1 MNVIINFITK
11 NKKIFI
17 FILLILSVLILFKY
31 NLKEG
36 HTDYINNDTECEAD
50 YTNEI
55 LEVMTKYLDIN
66 NKSWSKLIEINNKYV
81 EFQDKM
87 KVYGITASNEKTCG
101 DGEAVLPIDVAEKYM
116 KDAGDLL
123 IGDGGMY
130 ELFVE
135 HSKLFDELKKYKLGK
150 KYKTNVIVDSNEY
163 DSNICDDNN
172 GFCQRAAWGNIEGS
186 YDSNNTFVPRVTFE
200 PNEKIGDPEKNNGDT
215 NYIKTYVYQV
225 CSVAEY
231 IVGEIWKHCADSI
244 CIQMTTECDN
254 RINNLTNKWTFD
266 KTKICR
272 GSVNAKCPG
281 SENAFMSYIGYPNP
295 GLSTGMIPEPSLSSP
310 TLDCPQARTKEQ
322 LRDCYFGKISWGNK
336 KNAYR
341 DTGDDFHY
349 TEEKNRYDQMILD
362 IDRIRKIEIPGQI
375 LANEAAEKAA
385 AEAIAEAEQAA
396 ADKLA
401 ATIENCNNHVLTDQT
416 TTRELAATDG
426 AAKCGAIYDAD
437 GPCAFDKIKRKVKK
451 GIFDLKCRKCAPDD
465 PLPCPQDPKE

>member
-11 NKKIFI
+11 NKEIFI

-36 HTDYINNDTECEAD
+36 HTDYINSDTECEAD

-55 LEVMTKYLDIN
+55 LEVITKYLDIN

-163 DSNICDDNN
+163 DSNKCDDN

-200 PNEKIGDPEKNNGDT
+200 PNEKIGDPEENNGDT

-295 GLSTGMIPEPSLSSP
+295 GLSTGIYEDPSISAP
-310 TLDCPQARTKEQ
+310 TLDCPQARTKVA
-322 LRDCYFGKISWGNK
+322 LRDCYWGKVSNE
-336 KNAYR
+336 NAYQT
-341 DTGDDFHY
+341 TGDDFHY

-375 LANEAAEKAA
+375 LANEAAEEAA
-385 AEAIAEAEQAA
+385 AAAIAAAEQAA
-396 ADKLA
+396 ADRLA
-401 ATIENCNNHVLTDQT
+401 ATVENCNTHVLKNQT
-416 TTRELAATDG
+416 TTRALVKTDG
-426 AAKCGAIYDAD
+426 KTKCQALFDAD
-437 GPCAFDKIKRKVKK
+437 GRCTFDEKHDGKK
-451 GIFDLKCRKCAPDD
+451 KEGIFDIKCRKCIPEDR
-465 PLPCPQDPKE
+465 CPKE

>member
-11 NKKIFI
+11 NKEIFI

-36 HTDYINNDTECEAD
+36 HSDYINNDTECEAD

-135 HSKLFDELKKYKLGK
+135 HSKLFDELKKYKLGNQ
-150 KYKTNVIVDSNEY
+150 YRTNVIVDSTEY
-163 DSNICDDNN
+163 DSNICDDAT
-172 GFCQRAAWGNIEGS
+172 GYCQRAAWGNIEGS
-186 YDSNNTFVPRVTFE
+186 YDSNNTFVPRVTFD
-200 PNEKIGDPEKNNGDT
+200 PNEKIGDPEEYNGDT
-215 NYIKTYVYQV
+215 SYIKTYVYQV

-272 GSVNAKCPG
+272 GSVNSKCPG
-281 SENAFMSYIGYPNP
+281 AENAFMSYIGYPNP
-295 GLSTGMIPEPSLSSP
+295 GLSTNLPPDPSLADP
-310 TLDCPQARTKEQ
+310 TLDCPQARTKVA
-322 LRDCYFGKISWGNK
+322 LRDCYWGKVSND
-336 KNAYR
+336 NAYR
-341 DTGDDFHY
+341 ITGDNFHY
-349 TEEKNRYDQMILD
+349 TEEYDRYYDLERQVLD
-362 IDRIRKIEIPGQI
+362 MPGKIKSKQKEIEDEKER
-375 LANEAAEKAA
+375 LELEFAE
-385 AEAIAEAEQAA
+385 EQKKA

-401 ATIENCNNHVLTDQT
+401 ATIENCNTHVFTDQS
-416 TTRELAATDG
+416 TTRELADADG

-437 GPCAFDKIKRKVKK
+437 GPCAFDKIKRKVSQ
-451 GIFDLKCRKCAPDD
+451 GIFDLKCK
-465 PLPCPQDPKE
+465 KS

>member
-11 NKKIFI
+11 NKEIFI

-36 HTDYINNDTECEAD
+36 HTSDTSDCDYD

-87 KVYGITASNEKTCG
+87 KVYGITASHEKTCG
-101 DGEAVLPIDVAEKYM
+101 NGEAVLPIDVAEKYM

-135 HSKLFDELKKYKLGK
+135 HTKLFDQLKEYKQ
-150 KYKTNVIVDSNEY
+150 YRRYRTNVIVDSNEY
-163 DSNICDDNN
+163 NSNICDDN

-186 YDSNNTFVPRVTFE
+186 YDSNNDFVPRVTFDLK
-200 PNEKIGDPEKNNGDT
+200 EKIGDPEENNGD
-215 NYIKTYVYQV
+215 NNYIYIKTYVYQV

-272 GSVNAKCPG
+272 GSVNSKCPG
-281 SENAFMSYIGYPNP
+281 AENAFMSYIGYPNP
-295 GLSTGMIPEPSLSSP
+295 GLDTGIYLDPSISAP
-310 TLDCPQARTKEQ
+310 TLDCPQATTKVA
-322 LRDCYFGKISWGNK
+322 LRDCYWGKVSND
-336 KNAYR
+336 NAYQKN
-341 DTGDDFHY
+341 GDNIHY
-349 TEEKNRYDQMILD
+349 TKEYNLFKTIERD
-362 IDRIRKIEIPGQI
+362 IANMPGQI
-375 LANEAAEKAA
+375 EEQKLLNIEAEKAA
-385 AEAIAEAEQAA
+385 TEEFERQIAELSAPVIINNSTGTEESTNCLSYVTQLDSSYSRQEAEAQAVTLCKDVGCNFEIKKPNGNNA
-396 ADKLA
+396 VQKKNNGNWS
-401 ATIENCNNHVLTDQT
+401 IECQ
-416 TTRELAATDG
+416 E
-426 AAKCGAIYDAD
+426 
-437 GPCAFDKIKRKVKK
+437 
-451 GIFDLKCRKCAPDD
+451 
-465 PLPCPQDPKE
+465 

>member
-11 NKKIFI
+11 NKEIFI

-36 HTDYINNDTECEAD
+36 HTSDTNDCDYD

-87 KVYGITASNEKTCG
+87 KVYGITASHEKTCG
-101 DGEAVLPIDVAEKYM
+101 NGEAVLPIDVAEKYM

-135 HSKLFDELKKYKLGK
+135 HTKLFDQLKEYKQYGR
-150 KYKTNVIVDSNEY
+150 YRTNVIVDSNEY
-163 DSNICDDNN
+163 DSNTCDDN

-186 YDSNNTFVPRVTFE
+186 YDSNNDFVPRVTFDLK
-200 PNEKIGDPEKNNGDT
+200 EKIGDPEENNGDT
-215 NYIKTYVYQV
+215 NYIYIKTYVYQV

-272 GSVNAKCPG
+272 GSVNSKCPG
-281 SENAFMSYIGYPNP
+281 AENAFMSYIGYPNP
-295 GLSTGMIPEPSLSSP
+295 ELSTVIYDDPAISSP
-310 TLDCPQARTKEQ
+310 TLDCPQARTKVA
-322 LRDCYFGKISWGNK
+322 LRDCYWGKVSNENAYKTTGDDEHYTKEYVRYYNLEEEVKAMPSKISWQE
-336 KNAYR
+336 
-341 DTGDDFHY
+341 D
-349 TEEKNRYDQMILD
+349 E
-362 IDRIRKIEIPGQI
+362 
-375 LANEAAEKAA
+375 NERLIAQ
-385 AEAIAEAEQAA
+385 AEADLAAAEQAA

-401 ATIENCNNHVLTDQT
+401 ATIENCNTHVFTDET

-426 AAKCGAIYDAD
+426 AEKCGKIYDAD
-437 GPCAFDKIKRKVKK
+437 GPCAFDKIKRKVKQ
-451 GIFDLKCRKCAPDD
+451 GIYDLKCK
-465 PLPCPQDPKE
+465 KS

>member
-11 NKKIFI
+11 NKEIFI

-36 HTDYINNDTECEAD
+36 HSDYINNDTECEAD

-87 KVYGITASNEKTCG
+87 KVYGITASHEKTCG
-101 DGEAVLPIDVAEKYM
+101 NGEAVLPIDVAEKYM

-135 HSKLFDELKKYKLGK
+135 HSKLFDELKKYKLGR
-150 KYKTNVIVDSNEY
+150 KYRTNVIVDSNEY
-163 DSNICDDNN
+163 NSNTCDDN

-186 YDSNNTFVPRVTFE
+186 YDSNNTFVPRVTFD
-200 PNEKIGDPEKNNGDT
+200 PNEKIGDPEEYNGDT
-215 NYIKTYVYQV
+215 SYIKTYVYQV

-244 CIQMTTECDN
+244 CIQMTTECDY

-281 SENAFMSYIGYPNP
+281 AENAFMSYIGYPNP
-295 GLSTGMIPEPSLSSP
+295 GLNTEIYKDPAISAP
-310 TLDCPQARTKEQ
+310 TLDCPEARTKVA
-322 LRDCYFGKISWGNK
+322 LRDCYWGKVSNENAYKKTGDDEHYTKEYDRYFYLEEEVKAMPGKISWQEGE
-336 KNAYR
+336 NAR
-341 DTGDDFHY
+341 LAEEAQKALDD
-349 TEEKNRYDQMILD
+349 
-362 IDRIRKIEIPGQI
+362 
-375 LANEAAEKAA
+375 
-385 AEAIAEAEQAA
+385 AEQAA

-401 ATIENCNNHVLTDQT
+401 ATIENCNTHVFTDQS
-416 TTRELAATDG
+416 TTRELSEADGTD
-426 AAKCGAIYDAD
+426 KCNAIFDAD
-437 GPCAFDKIKRKVKK
+437 GRCTLKK
-451 GIFDLKCRKCAPDD
+451 ATKKSQGIYKFECRKCAPEDG
-465 PLPCPQDPKE
+465 CPV